1 MSAAGGGGGGGV
13 GTGGDSASGY
23 GGEAGIG
30 RGGKST
36 STGIV
41 GYGGGAH
48 ASGSGGG
55 QGGSGTSTSGG
66 TGNKG
71 KSAPKSWSVTQ
82 AKNRAGENVGPK
94 TVTAQFTTT
103 SSPTTFGPA
112 ASEGALA
119 VSKALIGKYGS
130 VIGNPTGFFMAGN
143 LAQLGLATF
152 GYALANTGGYT
163 PGVPGPQGS
172 SGLPTT
178 YEQLMAMDERSRPSR
193 LNYPELYKIP
203 PVTSAG
209 PPTIPDP
216 AMVDLGETRVI
227 NALSFQSSPNLLLSE
242 EEEATT
248 LGGV

>member
-1 MSAAGGGGGGGV
+1 MSGSGGGGGAGG
-13 GTGGDSASGY
+13 ASGY
-23 GGEAGIG
+23 GGKAGIG

-55 QGGSGTSTSGG
+55 PGGSGTTTSGG
-66 TGNKG
+66 AGNKGG
-71 KSAPKSWSVTQ
+71 KSAPKSWSVPQ
-82 AKNRAGENVGPK
+82 AKNRAGENIGPK
-94 TVTAQFTTT
+94 TVTALFTKT

-193 LNYPELYKIP
+193 LNYPELYRIP